1 MSGGETILAPE
12 ILAELEKRG
21 LSQEKVRAQ
30 LAMLKKGV
38 PFADLVRPCT
48 VGDGIVSI
56 EGKVEELASYY
67 ADASASLEIVK
78 FVPASGAATRM
89 FKELAAAVVKCTPA
103 DRKDL
108 EKAAAVGDGDAASA
122 MEFVDKVKK
131 FAFYD
136 ELAAALKKDGL
147 DPDGLL
153 EAGGYGPFIVYT
165 LDRRGLNYSN
175 LPKGIIKF
183 HSYPD
188 RSRTAFEEH
197 LVEAVL
203 YARGDDGKAR
213 VHFTLSPEHVEIVG
227 AYIAGVKELYEG
239 GAAEIVVGYSVQ
251 SPSTDTIAAAVDGG
265 PFLDD
270 AGKPVFRPGGHG
282 ALIGNLGALGAD
294 VAFVKNVD
302 NVVPDRLKPGTVL
315 YKRALGGYLLRIRE
329 ILFSAIEAAG
339 QGGKGK
345 VIEDVLR
352 RLSDMGLHIDIPG
365 GAGSKRILEILRRP
379 IRVAGVVRNTGEP
392 GGGPFI
398 VRRADGKL
406 SLQIVESAQ
415 VDMKSDEQK
424 AVWESS
430 THFNPVDIVCALTDE
445 TGKPYDL
452 SRFVDHEAGFVSVK
466 SSGGR
471 ELKALELP
479 GLWNGGMAFW
489 HTVFVEVPGETFNPV
504 KTVFDL
510 LRPEH
515 QPG

>member
-1 MSGGETILAPE
+1 MSGGEPVLTPE
-12 ILAELEKRG
+12 ILAEIEKRG
-21 LSQEKVRAQ
+21 IAPEKIYAQ
-30 LAMLKKGV
+30 LDMLKKGV
-38 PFADLVRPCT
+38 PSEDLVRPCT

-56 EGKVEELASYY
+56 EGKTEEYSAYYEEASPG
-67 ADASASLEIVK
+67 LEVVK

-89 FKELAAAVVKCTPA
+89 FKELASAVATCTPA

-108 EKAAAVGDGDAASA
+108 EKAASGGDGDAASA
-122 MEFVDKVKK
+122 LAFVEKVKK

-147 DPDGLL
+147 DPEALL
-153 EAGGYGPFIVYT
+153 EAGGFGPFIVYT
-165 LDRRGLNYSN
+165 LDARGLNYSS

-188 RSRTAFEEH
+188 GPRTAFEEH
-197 LVEAVL
+197 LVESVL
-203 YARGDDGKAR
+203 YAHGEDGKAH
-213 VHFTLSPEHVEIVG
+213 VHFTLSPEHVDTVS
-227 AYIAGVKELYEG
+227 AYLAGVKGQYEG
-239 GAAEIVVGYSVQ
+239 ETTAIEISYSVQ
-251 SPSTDTIAAAVDGG
+251 SPSTDTIAAAMDGG
-265 PFLDD
+265 PFIDD

-294 VAFVKNVD
+294 VAYVKNVD

-315 YKRALGGYLLRIRE
+315 YKRALGGYLLKLRE
-329 ILFSAIEAAG
+329 ILFSTIEAAK

-345 VIEDVLR
+345 VIEAGVR
-352 RLSDMGLHIDIPG
+352 RLSEMGLRVDVPE
-365 GAGSKRILEILRRP
+365 GAGQKAILEALRRP

-392 GGGPFI
+392 GGGPFL
-398 VRRADGKL
+398 VRRPDGKIAP
-406 SLQIVESAQ
+406 QIVESAQ
-415 VDMKSDEQK
+415 VDMSVPEEK
-424 AVWESS
+424 AIWESS
-430 THFNPVDIVCALTDE
+430 THFNPVDMVCALTDE

-452 SRFVDHEAGFVSVK
+452 SRFVDPEAAFISVK
-466 SSGGR
+466 SKDGR

-489 HTVFVEVPGETFNPV
+489 HTVFIEVPGATFNPV